1 MNSPEERRGPDL
13 ASSARRPIRFAIV
26 GVSNT
31 LVDFIVFFLL
41 QGLIGPF
48 AQAAGYAA
56 GTANSYYWNRRWT
69 FKTDQPRQKGELG
82 RFLVVN
88 LTVAL
93 LTSVLLALLNLF
105 LPVWMSKVLV
115 TVPGMALNYIL
126 SKVWVFRPAAAE
138 KPNL

>member
-1 MNSPEERRGPDL
+1 MEQKKE
-13 ASSARRPIRFAIV
+13 SARPLRFAVV

-41 QGLIGPF
+41 EGLIGPI
-48 AQAAGYAA
+48 AQIAGYAA

-69 FKTDQPRQKGELG
+69 FKTDQPRQKGELT

-93 LTSVLLALLNLF
+93 LTAALLTLLHLF
-105 LPVWMSKVLV
+105 MPVWAAKVLV
-115 TVPGMALNYIL
+115 TVPGMALNYML
-126 SKVWVFRPAAAE
+126 SKVWVFRPAANDT
-138 KPNL
+138 PNR